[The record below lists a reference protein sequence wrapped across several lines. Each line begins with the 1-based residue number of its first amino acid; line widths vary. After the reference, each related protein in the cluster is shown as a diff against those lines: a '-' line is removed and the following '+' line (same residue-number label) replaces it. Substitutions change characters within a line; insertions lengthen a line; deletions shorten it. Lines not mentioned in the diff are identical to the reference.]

1 MVSTLKESALDTP
14 SRAVPINRGQSKVV
28 QALAGVT
35 MVTGYKRWRRLLLSP
50 VTLRGSGPRVGASVC
65 RMQPQT
71 LHLGLERA
79 ERAGPGAPTPPHL
92 RGEPG
97 IRAER
102 QRGCRR
108 DAR

>member
-1 MVSTLKESALDTP
+1 
-14 SRAVPINRGQSKVV
+14 
-28 QALAGVT
+28 
-35 MVTGYKRWRRLLLSP
+35 MVTGYKLRRRRLLLSR

-71 LHLGLERA
+71 LRLALD
-79 ERAGPGAPTPPHL
+79 RAGWAGPRTPPTPPHL

-102 QRGCRR
+102 QSGCRR

>member
-1 MVSTLKESALDTP
+1 MDTP
-14 SRAVPINRGQSKVV
+14 SRAVPFNRGQSKVV

-35 MVTGYKRWRRLLLSP
+35 MVTGYKRRLLLSR

-71 LHLGLERA
+71 LRLALERA
-79 ERAGPGAPTPPHL
+79 ERAGPGAPPTPPHL

-102 QRGCRR
+102 QRGCKR

>member
-1 MVSTLKESALDTP
+1 MDTP

-35 MVTGYKRWRRLLLSP
+35 MVTGYKRRRQLLLSR

-65 RMQPQT
+65 RMQLRT
-71 LHLGLERA
+71 LHLALERA

-97 IRAER
+97 FR
-102 QRGCRR
+102 QRDRGGAGETHS
-108 DAR
+108 D